1 MGFEPHPHRTRN
13 RVTLAPTIMAK
24 RLPGALRR
32 LAGDRAGNTLG
43 MIAAGMFP
51 LLALVG
57 GAIDMGRGYLAET
70 RLQQACDAGVLAAR
84 KMLGSGAVGF
94 GVDNSGVEDI
104 GHRFFNL
111 NFRDGAYGTEN
122 RDFDVTINP
131 DTTIDGTA
139 TVEVPTTIMNL
150 FGYSRLDLQVSC
162 GAKLDSTD
170 TDVMLVLDVT
180 GSMNETNPGDTKP
193 RIEIL
198 RDVILDF
205 HTELENNKQENARIR
220 YGFLPYSTN
229 VNVGHLLKDEWVVSE
244 WTYQSRRMLG
254 SGNTSGYYTSWTA
267 SSPISGTVNRT
278 VHATYAAT
286 LSGGVYT
293 CPTVPANTLTSNT
306 VLVSNTS
313 AAYAG
318 PPAGTQ
324 YISTYQ
330 RTRNGNVYSVSL
342 SGTTCTVNKEA
353 YTSYIDTY
361 KYFQTPAL
369 QIGTNWQ
376 YGPEKVNVSGWRTGS
391 NGCIEERDTYII
403 DDYSAVDLSRA
414 LDLNIDLVPTAGDS
428 KTQWR
433 PQYPKLIFG
442 RAKKWDNSGNFDL
455 ASAATTAEY
464 IAPWVANTAACPSPA
479 RALAEMDSQAVTDYV
494 ATLKAGGSTYHDIGM
509 IWGARLLSPTGPFAA
524 ENANPAD
531 GRPTSRNIVFLTDGQ
546 TSALDISYSSY
557 GFEPLDRRR
566 WAPGSALS
574 LTQTIEQRFSF
585 ACQEAKKK
593 NITVWIV
600 AFGTS
605 LNPIME
611 ECAGPGKAFQAND
624 SDELNEIFKKIAT
637 SMSDLRLTL

>member
-1 MGFEPHPHRTRN
+1 MTFVPPAATF
-13 RVTLAPTIMAK
+13 V
-24 RLPGALRR
+24 LPRILRR
-32 LAGDRAGNTLG
+32 LACDRAGNTLG
-43 MIAAGMFP
+43 MIAAALFP

-84 KMLGSGAVGF
+84 KKLGSGSVGF
-94 GVDNSGVEDI
+94 GQDNSDVEAV
-104 GHRFFNL
+104 GHRFFDVNY
-111 NFRDGAYGTEN
+111 RDGAYGTEN
-122 RDFDVTINP
+122 RNFDLVINP
-131 DTTIDGTA
+131 DTTIDATA

-150 FGYSRLDLQVSC
+150 FGYSRLDLEVTC
-162 GAKLDSTD
+162 GAKLDSSN

-180 GSMNETNPGDTKP
+180 GSMNETNPGDSSS
-193 RIEIL
+193 RIEVL

-205 HTELENNKQENARIR
+205 HTELEKNKQDGARIR

-229 VNVGHLLKDEWVVSE
+229 VNVGHLLKDEWVTPQ

-254 SGNTSGYYTSWTA
+254 AGKAFGYYTSWTA

-278 VHATYAAT
+278 VQSTYAAT
-286 LSGGVYT
+286 LAGGVLS
-293 CPTVPANTLTSNT
+293 CLTVPANTLTSNI
-306 VLVSNTS
+306 VLVSSTS
-313 AAYAG
+313 EAYAG
-318 PPAGTQ
+318 PPAGTL
-324 YISTYQ
+324 YRYTYQ
-330 RTRNGNVYSVSL
+330 RTRNGDVFSVSL
-342 SGTTCTVNKEA
+342 SGSTCTVNKEA
-353 YTSYIDTY
+353 YTNYLDTY
-361 KYFQTPAL
+361 QYFQTPAL
-369 QIGTNWQ
+369 LTGTNWQ
-376 YGPEKVNVSGWRTGS
+376 YAAQTVDVSGWRTGS

-403 DDYSAVDLSRA
+403 DDYDNVDLTRA

-442 RAKKWDNSGNFDL
+442 RAKKWDNTGSFDT
-455 ASAATTAEY
+455 ASAATNAEY
-464 IAPWVANTAACPSPA
+464 IAPWVANTAACPTPA
-479 RALAEMDSQAVTDYV
+479 RALAEMDDQAVSDYL
-494 ATLKAGGSTYHDIGM
+494 ATLRVGGSTYHDIAM

-524 ENANPAD
+524 ENAGSTD

-566 WAPGSALS
+566 WKPDSPLT

-585 ACQEAKKK
+585 ACKEAKKK

-600 AFGTS
+600 AFGTE

-611 ECAGPGKAFQAND
+611 ECAGPGKAFQASD
-624 SDELNEIFKKIAT
+624 KDELTEAFKKI
-637 SMSDLRLTL
+637 SMSMADLRLSL

>member
-1 MGFEPHPHRTRN
+1 M
-13 RVTLAPTIMAK
+13 TLAPTIMAK

-84 KMLGSGAVGF
+84 KKLGSGAVGF
-94 GVDNSGVEDI
+94 GVDNSGVEDV

-376 YGPEKVNVSGWRTGS
+376 YRPEKVNVSGWRTGS

>member
-1 MGFEPHPHRTRN
+1 M
-13 RVTLAPTIMAK
+13 TLAPTIMAK

-84 KMLGSGAVGF
+84 KKLGSGAVGF
-94 GVDNSGVEDI
+94 GVDNSGVEDV

-267 SSPISGTVNRT
+267 SSPNSGTVNRT

-455 ASAATTAEY
+455 ANAATTAEY

>member
-1 MGFEPHPHRTRN
+1 MTF
-13 RVTLAPTIMAK
+13 V
-24 RLPGALRR
+24 LPASAQPLPRSLRR
-32 LAGDRAGNTLG
+32 LARDRAGNTLG
-43 MIAAGMFP
+43 MIAAGLFP
-51 LLALVG
+51 LLALIG

-84 KMLGSGAVGF
+84 KKLGSGAVGF
-94 GVDNSGVEDI
+94 GIDNSGVDDV

-111 NFRDGAYGTEN
+111 NFGDGSYGTEN
-122 RDFDVTINP
+122 RDFDLVINP

-139 TVEVPTTIMNL
+139 SVEVPTTIMAL
-150 FGYSRLDLQVSC
+150 FGYNQLDLQVTC
-162 GAKLDSTD
+162 GAKLDSAN

-180 GSMNETNPGDTKP
+180 GSMNETNPGDSKA

-198 RDVILDF
+198 KDVILDF
-205 HTELENNKQENARIR
+205 HAQLEENKQENARIR

-229 VNVGHLLKDEWVVSE
+229 VNVGHLLKDEWVVSQ

-254 SGNTSGYYTSWTA
+254 SGKTSGYYTAWTA
-267 SSPISGTVNRT
+267 TSPISGVVNRT
-278 VHATYAAT
+278 VHATYPAT
-286 LSGGVYT
+286 LSGSVYS
-293 CPTVPANTLTSNT
+293 CPTVPANTLVSNT

-313 AAYAG
+313 EAYAG
-318 PPAGTQ
+318 PPAGTLFR
-324 YISTYQ
+324 STYQ
-330 RTRNGNVYSVSL
+330 RTRNGNVFSVSL
-342 SGTTCTVNKEA
+342 SGNTCTVNKEA
-353 YTSYIDTY
+353 YTNYIDTY
-361 KYFQTPAL
+361 QYLQTPAL
-369 QIGTNWQ
+369 LTGTNWQ
-376 YGPEKVNVSGWRTGS
+376 YGPETKDVSGWRTGS
-391 NGCIEERDTYII
+391 NGCIEERGTYII
-403 DDYSAVDLSRA
+403 DDYNAVDLSRA
-414 LDLNIDLVPTAGDS
+414 LDLNIDLVPTAGNS
-428 KTQWR
+428 QTQWR

-442 RAKKWDNSGNFDL
+442 RAKKWDNTGLFDP
-455 ASAATTAEY
+455 AVSTTTAEY
-464 IAPWVANTAACPSPA
+464 IAPWVASTAACPTPA
-479 RALAEMDSQAVTDYV
+479 RNLAEMDDQAVSDYV

-524 ENANPAD
+524 ENADPAD

-566 WAPGSALS
+566 WTPGSALS

-585 ACQEAKKK
+585 ACKEAKKK

-600 AFGTS
+600 AFGTQ

-624 SDELNEIFKKIAT
+624 SDELTEAFKKIAT

>member
-1 MGFEPHPHRTRN
+1 
-13 RVTLAPTIMAK
+13 
-24 RLPGALRR
+24 
-32 LAGDRAGNTLG
+32 
-43 MIAAGMFP
+43 
-51 LLALVG
+51 
-57 GAIDMGRGYLAET
+57 
-70 RLQQACDAGVLAAR
+70 
-84 KMLGSGAVGF
+84 
-94 GVDNSGVEDI
+94 
-104 GHRFFNL
+104 
-111 NFRDGAYGTEN
+111 
-122 RDFDVTINP
+122 
-131 DTTIDGTA
+131 
-139 TVEVPTTIMNL
+139 
-150 FGYSRLDLQVSC
+150 
-162 GAKLDSTD
+162 
-170 TDVMLVLDVT
+170 
-180 GSMNETNPGDTKP
+180 MNETNPGDTKP

-376 YGPEKVNVSGWRTGS
+376 YGPQKVNVSGWRTGS

-585 ACQEAKKK
+585 ACQKAKKK

>member
-1 MGFEPHPHRTRN
+1 M
-13 RVTLAPTIMAK
+13 TLAPTIMAK

-84 KMLGSGAVGF
+84 KKLGSGAVGF
-94 GVDNSGVEDI
+94 GVDNSGVEDV

-376 YGPEKVNVSGWRTGS
+376 YGPEKVNVSGWRAGS

-624 SDELNEIFKKIAT
+624 SGELNEIFKKIAT

>member
-1 MGFEPHPHRTRN
+1 M
-13 RVTLAPTIMAK
+13 TLAPTIMAK
-24 RLPGALRR
+24 RQPGALRR

-84 KMLGSGAVGF
+84 KKLGSGAVGF
-94 GVDNSGVEDI
+94 GVDNSGVEDV

-376 YGPEKVNVSGWRTGS
+376 YRPEKVNVSGWRTGS

>member
-1 MGFEPHPHRTRN
+1 M
-13 RVTLAPTIMAK
+13 TLAPTIMAK
-24 RLPGALRR
+24 RQPGALRR

-84 KMLGSGAVGF
+84 KKLGSGAVGF
-94 GVDNSGVEDI
+94 GVDNSGVEDV

>member
-1 MGFEPHPHRTRN
+1 MKPVP
-13 RVTLAPTIMAK
+13 PTATPQWLRI
-24 RLPGALRR
+24 LRR
-32 LAGDRAGNTLG
+32 LARDRGGNTLG
-43 MIAAGMFP
+43 MIAAALFP
-51 LLALVG
+51 LLALIG

-70 RLQQACDAGVLAAR
+70 RLQQACDAGAIAAR
-84 KMLGSGAVGF
+84 KKLGSGAVGS
-94 GVDNSGVEDI
+94 GQDNSAVFDV

-111 NFRDGAYGTEN
+111 NFGDGAYGTEN
-122 RDFDVTINP
+122 RDFDLVINP

-139 TVEVPTTIMNL
+139 TVVVPTTIMNL
-150 FGYSRLDLQVSC
+150 FGYSQLDLQVTC
-162 GAKLDSTD
+162 GAKLDSSN

-180 GSMNETNPGDTKP
+180 GSMNETNPGDSKA
-193 RIEIL
+193 RIEVL

-229 VNVGHLLKDEWVVSE
+229 VNVGHLLKDEWVTTQ

-254 SGNTSGYYTSWTA
+254 SGKTSGYYTSWTA

-278 VHATYAAT
+278 VASTYAAT

-306 VLVSNTS
+306 VMTGSTS
-313 AAYAG
+313 EAYAG
-318 PPAGTQ
+318 PPAGTL
-324 YISTYQ
+324 YRNTYQ
-330 RTRNGNVYSVSL
+330 RTRNGNVFTVSL
-342 SGTTCTVNKEA
+342 SGATCTVNKEA
-353 YTSYIDTY
+353 YTNYIDTY

-369 QIGTNWQ
+369 LTGTNWQ
-376 YGPEKVNVSGWRTGS
+376 YGPETVDVSGWRTGS

-403 DDYSAVDLSRA
+403 DNYDAVDLTRA
-414 LDLNIDLVPTAGDS
+414 LDLNIDLVPTAGDPD
-428 KTQWR
+428 TQWR

-442 RAKKWDNSGNFDL
+442 RAKKWDNTGSFDQ

-464 IAPWVANTAACPSPA
+464 IAPWVANTAACPTPA
-479 RALAEMDSQAVTDYV
+479 RALAEMDDQGVSDYV
-494 ATLKAGGSTYHDIGM
+494 ATLQAGGSTYHDIGM
-509 IWGARLLSPTGPFAA
+509 IWGARLLSPTGPYAT
-524 ENANPAD
+524 ENADPSD

-585 ACQEAKKK
+585 ACKEAKKK

-600 AFGTS
+600 AFGTQ
-605 LNPIME
+605 LNPVME
-611 ECAGPGKAFQAND
+611 ECAGPGKAFQASD
-624 SDELNEIFKKIAT
+624 HDELTEAFRKIAT

>member
-1 MGFEPHPHRTRN
+1 MTF
-13 RVTLAPTIMAK
+13 V
-24 RLPGALRR
+24 LPASAQPLPRSLRR
-32 LAGDRAGNTLG
+32 LARDRAGNTLG
-43 MIAAGMFP
+43 MIAAGLFP
-51 LLALVG
+51 LLALIG

-84 KMLGSGAVGF
+84 KKLGSGAVGF
-94 GVDNSGVEDI
+94 GIDNSGVDDV

-111 NFRDGAYGTEN
+111 NFGDGSYGTEN
-122 RDFDVTINP
+122 RDFDLVINP

-139 TVEVPTTIMNL
+139 SVEVPTTIMAL
-150 FGYSRLDLQVSC
+150 FGYNQLDLQVTC
-162 GAKLDSTD
+162 GAKLDSAN

-180 GSMNETNPGDTKP
+180 GSMNETNPGDSKA

-198 RDVILDF
+198 KDVILDF
-205 HTELENNKQENARIR
+205 HAQLEENKQENARIR

-229 VNVGHLLKDEWVVSE
+229 VNVGHLLKDEWVVSQ

-254 SGNTSGYYTSWTA
+254 SGKTSGYYTAWTA
-267 SSPISGTVNRT
+267 ASPISGVVNRT
-278 VHATYAAT
+278 VHATYPAT
-286 LSGGVYT
+286 LSGSVYS
-293 CPTVPANTLTSNT
+293 CPTVPANTLVSNT

-313 AAYAG
+313 EAYAG
-318 PPAGTQ
+318 PPAGTLFR
-324 YISTYQ
+324 STYQ
-330 RTRNGNVYSVSL
+330 RTRNGNVFSVSL
-342 SGTTCTVNKEA
+342 SGNTCTVNKEA
-353 YTSYIDTY
+353 YTNYIDTY
-361 KYFQTPAL
+361 QYLQTPAL
-369 QIGTNWQ
+369 LTGTNWQ
-376 YGPEKVNVSGWRTGS
+376 YGPETKDVSGWRTGS
-391 NGCIEERDTYII
+391 NGCIEERGTYII
-403 DDYSAVDLSRA
+403 DDYNAVDLSRA
-414 LDLNIDLVPTAGDS
+414 LDLNIDLVPTAGNS
-428 KTQWR
+428 QTQWR

-442 RAKKWDNSGNFDL
+442 RAKKWDNTGLFDP
-455 ASAATTAEY
+455 AVSTTTAEY
-464 IAPWVANTAACPSPA
+464 IAPWVASTAACPTPA
-479 RALAEMDSQAVTDYV
+479 RNLAEMDDQAVSDYV

-524 ENANPAD
+524 ENADPAD

-566 WAPGSALS
+566 WTPGSALS

-585 ACQEAKKK
+585 ACKEAKKK

-600 AFGTS
+600 AFGTQ

-624 SDELNEIFKKIAT
+624 SDELTEAFKKIAT

>member
-1 MGFEPHPHRTRN
+1 M
-13 RVTLAPTIMAK
+13 TLAPTIMAK

-84 KMLGSGAVGF
+84 KKLGSGAVGF
-94 GVDNSGVEDI
+94 GVDNSGVEDV

-267 SSPISGTVNRT
+267 SSPISGTVNST

-455 ASAATTAEY
+455 ANAATTAEY

>member
-1 MGFEPHPHRTRN
+1 
-13 RVTLAPTIMAK
+13 
-24 RLPGALRR
+24 
-32 LAGDRAGNTLG
+32 

-84 KMLGSGAVGF
+84 KKLGSGAVGF
-94 GVDNSGVEDI
+94 GVDNSGVEDV

-229 VNVGHLLKDEWVVSE
+229 VNVGHLLKEEWVVSE

-455 ASAATTAEY
+455 ANAATTAEY

>member
-1 MGFEPHPHRTRN
+1 M
-13 RVTLAPTIMAK
+13 TLAPTIMAK

-84 KMLGSGAVGF
+84 KKLGSGAVGF
-94 GVDNSGVEDI
+94 GVDNSGVEDV

>member
-1 MGFEPHPHRTRN
+1 M
-13 RVTLAPTIMAK
+13 TLAPTIMAK
-24 RLPGALRR
+24 RQPGALRR

-84 KMLGSGAVGF
+84 KKLGSGAVGF
-94 GVDNSGVEDI
+94 GVDNSGVEDV

-376 YGPEKVNVSGWRTGS
+376 YGPQKVNVSGWRTGS

>member
-1 MGFEPHPHRTRN
+1 
-13 RVTLAPTIMAK
+13 VTLAPTIMAK

-84 KMLGSGAVGF
+84 KKLGSGAVGF
-94 GVDNSGVEDI
+94 GVDNSGVEDV

-509 IWGARLLSPTGPFAA
+509 IWGARLLSPSGPFAA

-624 SDELNEIFKKIAT
+624 SGELNEIFKKIAT

>member
-1 MGFEPHPHRTRN
+1 M
-13 RVTLAPTIMAK
+13 TLAPTIMAK

-84 KMLGSGAVGF
+84 KKLGSGAVGF
-94 GVDNSGVEDI
+94 GVDNSGVEDV

-455 ASAATTAEY
+455 ANAATTAEY

>member
-1 MGFEPHPHRTRN
+1 M
-13 RVTLAPTIMAK
+13 TLAPTIMAK

-84 KMLGSGAVGF
+84 KKLGSGAVGF
-94 GVDNSGVEDI
+94 GVDNSGVEDV

-509 IWGARLLSPTGPFAA
+509 IWGARLLSPSGPFAA

-624 SDELNEIFKKIAT
+624 SGELNEIFKKIAT

>member
-1 MGFEPHPHRTRN
+1 M
-13 RVTLAPTIMAK
+13 TLAPTIMAK

-84 KMLGSGAVGF
+84 KKLGSGAVGF
-94 GVDNSGVEDI
+94 GVDNSGVEDV

-376 YGPEKVNVSGWRTGS
+376 YGPQKVNVSGWRTGS